1 MTLPPGIPAG
11 LAAGT
16 LSLLAL
22 ALRGRLETG
31 SAVRPLNAPSHWLW
45 GDRALRETAWSL
57 RYTGVGF
64 AIHQL
69 SAVLW
74 GCIHARRERPSAPLA
89 EAAVTTAVAV
99 VTDLALTPRRLTP
112 GFERHLSPRGLV
124 WVYGAF
130 ALGLALAARRS
141 RRP

>member
-1 MTLPPGIPAG
+1 MALPPGIPSG

-22 ALRGRLETG
+22 ALRGRVEIG
-31 SAVRPLNAPSHWLW
+31 SAARPINAPSHWLW
-45 GDRALRETAWSL
+45 GDRALKETGWSL

-69 SAVLW
+69 SAVFW
-74 GCIHARRERPSAPLA
+74 GCLHARRNKPSAPLA
-89 EAAVTTAVAV
+89 EAAVTTAIAV
-99 VTDLALTPRRLTP
+99 VTDLALTPGRLTP

-130 ALGLALAARRS
+130 ALGLALAARRGG
-141 RRP
+141 RR